1 MSTRWFL
8 CAAFLFFACSAA
20 VAGNGRKPAD
30 DAQMKAWLE
39 NAIWH
44 HHFSDAEVME
54 QILLRIGFVRVLRF
68 EKRRETWTL
77 EGCEVALDE
86 LPRLGRF
93 VEIEGPSDAAV
104 MQVRQKLGLE
114 EAPLLTSSY
123 VGMLSHRL
131 DDRDA
136 HPRDVRF

>member
-1 MSTRWFL
+1 
-8 CAAFLFFACSAA
+8 
-20 VAGNGRKPAD
+20 
-30 DAQMKAWLE
+30 
-39 NAIWH
+39 
-44 HHFSDAEVME
+44 ME
-54 QILLRIGFVRVLRF
+54 QILQRIGFVRVLRF

-104 MQVRQKLGLE
+104 MQVRQKLALE

-123 VGMLSHRL
+123 VAMLSHRL
-131 DDRDA
+131 NDRDA
-136 HPRDVRF
+136 HPRDVRFE